1 MSEYEIVSSDDEL
14 IDEEWITQ
22 IEKEEQEY
30 NSFYKE
36 ENETVELVYIYI
48 NKENKIY
55 YVKKD
60 MAVLENKTL
69 DKYFMA
75 KCKGTIRA
83 ACKECLSKD
92 RKEYYQVNKKQII
105 KQTSDYKVARC
116 KVDPVF
122 KLERNLRSRLYHA
135 LKNQKADKKYRTKQL
150 TGCELSFLKGYLE
163 ANFTEGMTWEN
174 HGSWHID
181 HIKPCCSFDLTQEEE
196 QKKCFHYTNLQPLWA
211 NDNLSKG
218 GKY

>member
-69 DKYFMA
+69 DKTKLLFLL
-75 KCKGTIRA
+75 KN
-83 ACKECLSKD
+83 
-92 RKEYYQVNKKQII
+92 NKKHNN
-105 KQTSDYKVARC
+105 KQH
-116 KVDPVF
+116 
-122 KLERNLRSRLYHA
+122 KLISILQYNIDLSPQELSLY
-135 LKNQKADKKYRTKQL
+135 LKNEDNFNFLSIKSNLTDLKWDDTINLFKDMNSLHIIYYEESKSKKGNTKKIYIRNNAK
-150 TGCELSFLKGYLE
+150 LKRRK
-163 ANFTEGMTWEN
+163 
-174 HGSWHID
+174 SR
-181 HIKPCCSFDLTQEEE
+181 
-196 QKKCFHYTNLQPLWA
+196 KK
-211 NDNLSKG
+211 
-218 GKY
+218 